1 MPEQSI
7 TRHAFWFDDGKRP
20 NVADVLEKAPG
31 FAVHRMKFDTPDAQT
46 WPLIRESHAYC
57 ITSTRQE
64 VPKQYMCDA
73 DLIAKSPK
81 LLMVYEGAPHSVSGA
96 PSTNLGPYFPV
107 FMADWTAARLAGKP
121 MASERWFIRGSG
133 EIQKTPL

>member
-1 MPEQSI
+1 MYMAGYQDEEAFDAFRPTLTWEG
-7 TRHAFWFDDGKRP
+7 HAAKIRSPYLCVSGEFDALSP
-20 NVADVLEKAPG
+20 LE
-31 FAVHRMKFDTPDAQT
+31 HTERMMAE
-46 WPLIRESHAYC
+46 LSG
-57 ITSTRQE
+57 
-64 VPKQYMCDA
+64 
-73 DLIAKSPK
+73 PK

-107 FMADWTAARLAGKP
+107 FMADWTASRLAGKP